1 MRILIV
7 CPARTGTRHG
17 NRVTALRWARILRS
31 LGHRVAVHEAF
42 RGRPPDLLIALHA
55 RKSAASALG
64 FRARRPEAPLI
75 VALTGT
81 DVYRDIYR
89 SRAARRVLEAAARAW
104 SPRRS
109 PAGFPWWRA
118 AFPGRS
124 ACSAR
129 TTRAISRSATHAP
142 SPASSGARNA
152 TRPSTRGSR
161 GPAAGARAWSRQW
174 PSGGPGRG
182 SSAGS

>member
-7 CPARTGTRHG
+7 CPARAGTRHG

-89 SRAARRVLEAAARAW
+89 SRAARRVLEAAARLVVLQPLALREL
-104 SPRRS
+104 RRGLRPKVRVIHQS
-109 PAGFPWWRA
+109 ALPVRAGRRA
-118 AFPGRS
+118 ARTFDICVAGHLRS
-124 ACSAR
+124 VK
-129 TTRAISRSATHAP
+129 
-142 SPASSGARNA
+142 
-152 TRPSTRGSR
+152 
-161 GPAAGARAWSRQW
+161 
-174 PSGGPGRG
+174 
-182 SSAGS
+182 